1 MDKGRVK
8 GLEVNKAYKIS
19 VANINKE
26 MARHN
31 ITLLNGM
38 DITKIIYEQSVTK
51 ELSCK
56 YQVMNEFDRDT
67 NVTWYTSEEFEQVVG
82 LLALFTS
89 TPLEG
94 YKEIT

>member
-1 MDKGRVK
+1 MKKENIK
-8 GLEVNKAYKIS
+8 GLEINKAYKIL
-19 VANINKE
+19 VANRNKE

-38 DITKIIYEQSVTK
+38 DITKIIYEQSITK
-51 ELSCK
+51 ELSCI
-56 YQVMNEFDRDT
+56 YQVTNEFDRDI
-67 NVTWYTSEEFEQVVG
+67 NVTWYTSEEFEQVVE

-89 TPLEG
+89 TPLEE